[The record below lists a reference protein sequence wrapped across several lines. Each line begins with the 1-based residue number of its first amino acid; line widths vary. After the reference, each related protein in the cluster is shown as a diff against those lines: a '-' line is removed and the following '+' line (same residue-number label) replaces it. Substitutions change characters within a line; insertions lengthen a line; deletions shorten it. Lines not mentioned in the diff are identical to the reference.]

1 MYYKIL
7 ISSRR
12 NYFLV
17 GQAIRLSPPAGAG
30 ALVAAMLPGGAGNL
44 ACSRLSAGSLP
55 ERIHMPRRPHV
66 DHALH
71 NRRRRKHRL
80 PQIIPSEHLELV
92 SAADDRKH
100 TLLGSEIDP
109 PRRGHWRREVR
120 AQGPEPTAKDD
131 LPTPSV
137 HTRHNAAIRDRIHAP
152 LVVQRNRNLRHS
164 ARL

>member
-12 NYFLV
+12 DYFLV

-55 ERIHMPRRPHV
+55 ERIHMPRRPYI

-71 NRRRRKHRL
+71 NRRRSKHRL
-80 PQIIPSEHLELV
+80 PQIIPSKHLEVV

-109 PRRGHWRREVR
+109 TRCGHRRCEVR
-120 AQGPEPTAKDD
+120 PQSAEPSAKDD

-137 HTRHNAAIRDRIHAP
+137 H
-152 LVVQRNRNLRHS
+152 
-164 ARL
+164 